1 MRKLDIGVK
10 RLALPLQD
18 NYCDCGLFLLT
29 YTDYFTHSL
38 PAAIRTKNKKT
49 LEPPDLEGRGFP
61 IGIGSARLSKC
72 EWQGREWEGQ
82 ATRSHNLL

>member
-18 NYCDCGLFLLT
+18 NFCDCGLFLLT

-38 PAAIRTKNKKT
+38 PPAIRTKNRKS
-49 LEPPDLEGRGFP
+49 LEPNELEGRWQCP
-61 IGIGSARLSKC
+61 SINMLQEQVVTSASQ
-72 EWQGREWEGQ
+72 W
-82 ATRSHNLL
+82 